1 MTASSA
7 AKFLN
12 IKIKARIPAAVLC
25 KKLISN
31 EKLTADLTTL
41 ARNRCLATVSVIEMT
56 TKIYIQEENK
66 QTNQLKKNKA
76 AFFILDTAAQRW
88 ATRAIFHK

>member
-31 EKLTADLTTL
+31 EKLTTADLTTL
-41 ARNRCLATVSVIEMT
+41 ARNRCLATVSVIELT
-56 TKIYIQEENK
+56 TKIYVQEENK

-76 AFFILDTAAQRW
+76 AFLFSTQRW

>member
-12 IKIKARIPAAVLC
+12 IKIKARIHAAVLC

-41 ARNRCLATVSVIEMT
+41 ARNRCLATVSVIELT

-76 AFFILDTAAQRW
+76 AFFILDTATQRW